1 MSHADSARVPDN
13 AGGDDLARHL
23 LRVVEE
29 GRRTGTHKLV
39 LLLALLDV
47 VTERP
52 RVESIPVRE
61 LARPILGQL
70 WQQVSDFV
78 PPGAAAPGPL
88 RQMRPNGRGA
98 FTFWELT
105 ANARE
110 TSEALGLAD
119 LTELE
124 RARPDLVA
132 QLEDDVV
139 AAAVKNP
146 VPRFQR
152 IDGDLVEFLY
162 HWPWGTDRSPRAV
175 ARAQGRADDEP
186 HLEFVARAAER
197 LRRLEPVL
205 RPVVEDQMVL
215 DVATYNNL
223 HTSTEAVRD
232 HLFGTDRWAI
242 PRPLRD
248 ELKGVQNGQCAYCGA
263 VLERAHV
270 DHFVPWA
277 WRPNNAVENL
287 VLADQAC
294 NSAKSNRF
302 PAAGHVEMWLATYDA
317 RSRVGEQLG
326 PDVPG
331 VFSDPLRSLGIARH
345 SYEVLAPGQR
355 WWRSRES
362 GPAEPSNQEHRRV
375 LELLDQALAE
385 RRRGSP
391 SARDLRLAAEPPGEW
406 DET

>member
-1 MSHADSARVPDN
+1 MRASKAHVGKCASPPRSAPGLEPNHTAVGTVAGDLLRATGLGIRTGHTDSARVPDN

-29 GRRTGTHKLV
+29 GRRTGPHKLV

-78 PPGAAAPGPL
+78 PPSAAAPGPL

-105 ANARE
+105 ANAPE
-110 TSEALGLAD
+110 TSEALGLAA

-152 IDGDLVEFLY
+152 IDGDLIEFLY

-186 HLEFVARAAER
+186 HLEFVAWAAGFDRRAGPAQPGSEVSR
-197 LRRLEPVL
+197 IALALRCVPVRRDSQGDWEGSSYDRGCCMGALPGLCPLVL
-205 RPVVEDQMVL
+205 R
-215 DVATYNNL
+215 
-223 HTSTEAVRD
+223 
-232 HLFGTDRWAI
+232 F
-242 PRPLRD
+242 
-248 ELKGVQNGQCAYCGA
+248 
-263 VLERAHV
+263 
-270 DHFVPWA
+270 
-277 WRPNNAVENL
+277 
-287 VLADQAC
+287 
-294 NSAKSNRF
+294 
-302 PAAGHVEMWLATYDA
+302 
-317 RSRVGEQLG
+317 
-326 PDVPG
+326 
-331 VFSDPLRSLGIARH
+331 
-345 SYEVLAPGQR
+345 
-355 WWRSRES
+355 
-362 GPAEPSNQEHRRV
+362 
-375 LELLDQALAE
+375 
-385 RRRGSP
+385 P
-391 SARDLRLAAEPPGEW
+391 SARNAGSTGLCTVPAVGPGAGTSLWLKRWEAA
-406 DET
+406 